1 MKSEILTTCSMEE
14 LKLVFIEGLK
24 EYEAMKAASPSNDA
38 TFSINQVAKRL
49 RRSHSTIKRL
59 IETGLL
65 KTTTDQR
72 RVSAFSLNEYLR
84 TNTD

>member
-1 MKSEILTTCSMEE
+1 MKSEIVTTYSSEDLE
-14 LKLVFIEGLK
+14 AIIIASLKK
-24 EYEAMKAASPSNDA
+24 YEAMKAALPSNEE

-49 RRSHSTIKRL
+49 GRSHSTIKRL

-84 TNTD
+84 ISTD